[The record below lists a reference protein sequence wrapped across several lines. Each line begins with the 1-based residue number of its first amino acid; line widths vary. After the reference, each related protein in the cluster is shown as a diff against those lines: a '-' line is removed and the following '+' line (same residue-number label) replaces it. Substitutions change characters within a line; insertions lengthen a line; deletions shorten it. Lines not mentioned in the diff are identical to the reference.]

1 MKKSGRRGE
10 RNMKGTKHCKNCK
23 KIIDGVNAWMEEFYE
38 WSSSDK
44 DAQLYPEFLA
54 LKRILK

>member
-1 MKKSGRRGE
+1 
-10 RNMKGTKHCKNCK
+10 MKGTKQCKNCK
-23 KIIDGVNAWMEEFYE
+23 KIIQGVNAWMDKFYE
-38 WSSSDK
+38 WSSNDK